1 MAPDYARH
9 GLAEQLQVTVDRYQP
24 RSMQRQIVIVGRN
37 SLEHPE
43 QPRVRF
49 RVQPVWH
56 ERSRFHAFDVPQVK
70 IFVAAK
76 PEELSVLIADLGI
89 AATWQ
94 VAAAANEAGRPAML
108 ESAVAD
114 ARQQTHLETA
124 NVPSQDQLQ
133 TKLDVSVQYRLIGSM
148 APTVLEETGNAAK
161 AVEVHLKPKLRSLLR
176 EQGKS
181 IKRAE
186 DFFKEETQNMLQTGL
201 TDGLREY
208 LAPKGIEVSAVLIRD
223 IALPPFIVQ
232 AIEKKKE
239 REQAVEQERAELERV
254 RTQLQQQVA
263 RAEAQREAAD
273 QEAARKRILADATAY
288 EITQINNAIAKNPA
302 YIQLQSLEALK
313 AISKDPASK
322 IYFMDGSSPSP
333 LPLMHLGD
341 SMRSQ

>member
-1 MAPDYARH
+1 MTNPIVKKGAPF
-9 GLAEQLQVTVDRYQP
+9 T
-24 RSMQRQIVIVGRN
+24 II
-37 SLEHPE
+37 
-43 QPRVRF
+43 
-49 RVQPVWH
+49 
-56 ERSRFHAFDVPQVK
+56 
-70 IFVAAK
+70 II
-76 PEELSVLIADLGI
+76 VLILI
-89 AATWQ
+89 AMNFFKTVPPGRVGVATLFGNVQQQEYTQGLHIPVNPLYRW
-94 VAAAANEAGRPAML
+94 EL
-108 ESAVAD
+108 FD

-133 TKLDVSVQYRLIGSM
+133 TKLDVSVQYRIVGSM
-148 APTVLEETGNAAK
+148 APTILQETGDANK

-186 DFFKEETQNMLQTGL
+186 DFFREETQEALQFSL
-201 TDGLREY
+201 TEGLRDY

-263 RAEAQREAAD
+263 KAEAGREAAES
-273 QEAARKRILADATAY
+273 EAARKKILADATAY
-288 EITQINNAIAKNPA
+288 EIKQINNAVANNPA

-322 IYFMDGSSPSP
+322 IYFMDGSSNSP
-333 LPLMHLGD
+333 LPLLHMGD
-341 SMRSQ
+341 VQGKQ